1 MDGKIVVNDKF
12 KEVMQEIDIMRQLE
26 HKNVIKMVKVMKDER
41 SDELYI
47 VMNYAEKGQL
57 LHWDV

>member
-1 MDGKIVVNDKF
+1 MDDKIVVNDKF
-12 KEVMQEIDIMRQLE
+12 KEVMQEIEIMRQLE

>member
-12 KEVMQEIDIMRQLE
+12 KEVMQEIEIMRQLE